1 MKKLSILAIAAL
13 AMGFASCKKDRVCT
27 CTITSTGS
35 STSSTNVTTMTKVSK
50 GTAKK
55 ACVSGSSYDQSSAS
69 YVTTADCKLS

>member
-13 AMGFASCKKDRVCT
+13 AMSFASCKKDRVCT

-35 STSSTNVTTMTKVSK
+35 STNSTVVTTMTKVSK

-55 ACVSGSSYDQSSAS
+55 ACVSGTSYNQASAS